1 MVLVSEDGLR
11 WDFPAGR
18 PEGAESWEET
28 LRREMWEEA
37 CARVRSARL
46 LGFTRGR
53 CVRGEQEGEA
63 LVRAFWL
70 AEVLLEPWNPAFEIG
85 HRLLV
90 TPAELLTRLDLPEAY
105 LPIYLRALRETAPG

>member
-1 MVLVSEDGLR
+1 MVLVSGDGVR

-18 PEGAESWEET
+18 PEDAESWEET

-53 CVRGEQEGEA
+53 CVRGRQEGEA
-63 LVRAFWL
+63 LVRAFWG
-70 AEVLLEPWNPAFEIG
+70 AEVILEPWSPAFEIG

-90 TPAELLTRLDLPEAY
+90 TPAELLNRLDLPDAY
-105 LPIYLRALRETAPG
+105 LPIYLRALQEAAPG